1 MAVLNTTPIG
11 CSGQRKLMVSCWN
24 FLQEVFVTVR
34 VEESGY
40 FRREGVHV
48 HTDADISLS
57 QAILGGIIRI
67 QVMRIN

>member
-1 MAVLNTTPIG
+1 MYPI
-11 CSGQRKLMVSCWN
+11 

-57 QAILGGIIRI
+57 QAILGGVIRI
-67 QVMRIN
+67 QVTARCMVYLGHRRNLDIVPL